1 MPTVDKERGVLVVRV
16 VYDGPP
22 MSGKTTTLR
31 SLAQGL
37 GVPITS
43 PSEQN
48 GRTLFFDWV
57 DYVGGLFEGR
67 QIRCQ
72 IVSVPGQRELAAR
85 RQALLSAADAVVL
98 VADTRES
105 EIGSSYERLREL
117 LAWCRSHDPPVG
129 VVVQANKRDAPD
141 SVPRSRIHAEFAKI
155 APIAVVD
162 SVATSGDGVRQA
174 FVFSVRLALD
184 RVRALSATSR
194 LREGPTDIEGPLQLV
209 EQLRPLSVAP
219 LVDTPVIDAPSTGT
233 FPELEQLAPYPDSLP
248 PSSER
253 GAKTA
258 QPERV
263 FVPDPMMPGGF
274 IWPPVDGRMLLQ
286 EVAQLEQ
293 TPVRTRRGD
302 WWASGEGWRFHSAA
316 GSLFGD
322 ADMGRNKLIEWAR
335 LHAANVQ
342 RLSPGRT
349 VILADA
355 GAGRFRLWQLVR
367 VTHALRERLLNC
379 VTDADAPRLAHELQR
394 AAYHLLRAQR
404 TFYGNEVCLPCT
416 LWTVSGDL
424 DRQPQFVGL
433 MPKPGAQ
440 PVDELTGPE
449 LLVREFRP
457 LLRSL
462 ESERSDYARIVE
474 ALRQSQQGG
483 VGEALYELSTARN

>member
-85 RQALLSAADAVVL
+85 RQAILSSADAVVL
-98 VADTRES
+98 VADTREG
-105 EIGSSYERLREL
+105 EIGKAYERLREL
-117 LAWCRSHDPPVG
+117 LQWCRAHDPPVG

-162 SVATSGDGVRQA
+162 TVATSGDGVRQA

-184 RVRALSATSR
+184 RVRALSAAKR
-194 LREGPTDIEGPLQLV
+194 LREGPMEIESAAQLF
-209 EQLRPLSVAP
+209 EQLTPLSVAP
-219 LVDTPVIDAPSTGT
+219 FVDTPVVDVPATGT
-233 FPELEQLAPYPDSLP
+233 FPELEHLAPYRDSLSP
-248 PSSER
+248 ASE
-253 GAKTA
+253 GDAKAA
-258 QPERV
+258 QPERL

-286 EVAQLEQ
+286 EVAQLDQ

-316 GSLFGD
+316 GSLFGN
-322 ADMGRNKLIEWAR
+322 ADVGRNKLIEWAR

-342 RLSPGRT
+342 HLSQGRT

-367 VTHALRERLLNC
+367 VMHALRERLLAC
-379 VTDADAPRLAHELQR
+379 VADADADRLAHELQR
-394 AAYHLLRAQR
+394 AALHLLRAQR
-404 TFYGNEVCLPCT
+404 SFASNDVTLPCT

-424 DRQPQFVGL
+424 DRPPVFVGL
-433 MPKPGAQ
+433 MPKPGAP
-440 PVDELTGPE
+440 PVEELTGPE
-449 LLVREFRP
+449 LLAREFRP

-462 ESERSDYARIVE
+462 QSERPDYRRIVE
-474 ALRQSQQGG
+474 ALRHAHGSG
-483 VGEALYELSTARN
+483 VGEALYELSSAGN